1 MRLLDRY
8 LFRELLMPLAYCLIG
23 IQSFVIF
30 STVFTDAGKIEAAKL
45 HFFETIEYATVSS
58 LGYLTIVLPVSLL
71 LALLMA
77 LTQHS
82 RYNEIT
88 AMRAAGV
95 SLWRICIPYF
105 LVGLIASGALF
116 ALNELVVPWSGDQV
130 NRLLY
135 RYAQTG
141 KISKDITNLG
151 FVNMRRQ
158 RTWVIPDYH
167 VSTKEMINPDV
178 NWSLPDGS
186 IRHLSADRAIWTN
199 GVWTF
204 YNVEED
210 SRADVPALPVPLFR
224 TNVLAIP
231 EFDET
236 PQQIAG
242 EVKMNGYLSLGNNL
256 NMSLHDIIAY
266 LKWHPDMS
274 RADKSQLLTELNDR
288 IATPFTCLVVALIA
302 IPFGAAPG
310 RRNLFFGVAGSIFI
324 FFAYYVLQRV
334 SLAFGSSGAIPA
346 WLAAWLP
353 NFVFATLG
361 LILTIRIR

>member
-1 MRLLDRY
+1 
-8 LFRELLMPLAYCLIG
+8 
-23 IQSFVIF
+23 V
-30 STVFTDAGKIEAAKL
+30 
-45 HFFETIEYATVSS
+45 
-58 LGYLTIVLPVSLL
+58 
-71 LALLMA
+71 
-77 LTQHS
+77 
-82 RYNEIT
+82 
-88 AMRAAGV
+88 
-95 SLWRICIPYF
+95 
-105 LVGLIASGALF
+105 VGLVASGALF
-116 ALNELVVPWSGDQV
+116 ALNELVVPWSGDKV

-135 RYAQTG
+135 RYSQTG
-141 KISKDITNLG
+141 KVSKDHITNLG

-167 VSTKEMINPDV
+167 ASTGEMTGPEVDWV
-178 NWSLPDGS
+178 LPDGS
-186 IRHLSADRAIWTN
+186 IRRLSADRAIWTN

-210 SRADVPALPVPLFR
+210 SRADAVAFFVPLFR
-224 TNVLAIP
+224 TNVLAMP

-236 PQQIAG
+236 PRQITG

-256 NMSLHDIIAY
+256 NMSLRDIVAY

-274 RADKSQLLTELNDR
+274 HADKSQLLTELNDR

-334 SLAFGSSGAIPA
+334 SLAFGSSGALPA

-353 NFVFATLG
+353 NLIFATLG